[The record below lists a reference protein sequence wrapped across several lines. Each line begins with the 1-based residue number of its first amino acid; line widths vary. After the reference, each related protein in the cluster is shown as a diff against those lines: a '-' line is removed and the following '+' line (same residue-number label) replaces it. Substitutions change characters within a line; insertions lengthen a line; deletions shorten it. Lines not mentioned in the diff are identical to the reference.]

1 MHNIV
6 DCKKLFSKAV
16 TNPRICVIIKT
27 VYSDRR
33 SVIMKKTVITVS
45 REYGSGGRLIARKLA
60 DELGIGFYDGE
71 LLSLVAK
78 ESGYTEEFVRRND
91 QKKTQSLLYHLYIGS
106 QILPASDMIFI
117 AQSRVIKDLY
127 NKESCVIVGRCADY
141 VLRGYDGVI
150 NTFITAPLES
160 RIARVRD
167 EYGEQADNGNYKAYI
182 LKKDKN
188 RIAYYNYFA
197 DDAWGR
203 VQTYDI
209 SVNSD
214 IGIDKSADL
223 IASYIKEKV
232 GE

>member
-1 MHNIV
+1 M
-6 DCKKLFSKAV
+6 
-16 TNPRICVIIKT
+16 
-27 VYSDRR
+27 
-33 SVIMKKTVITVS
+33 
-45 REYGSGGRLIARKLA
+45 
-60 DELGIGFYDGE
+60 
-71 LLSLVAK
+71 AK
-78 ESGYTEEFVRRND
+78 ESGYTEDFVRRND

-117 AQSRVIKDLY
+117 AQSKVIKDLY
-127 NKESCVIVGRCADY
+127 SRESCVIVGRCADY

-150 NTFITAPLES
+150 NVFITAPFDS
-160 RIARVRD
+160 RLARVRD
-167 EYGEQADNGNYKAYI
+167 EYGETPDNGNFKSY
-182 LKKDKN
+182 LMKKDKN

-197 DDAWGR
+197 DDAWGK

-223 IASYIKEKV
+223 IAQYIREKT

>member
-1 MHNIV
+1 M
-6 DCKKLFSKAV
+6 DK
-16 TNPRICVIIKT
+16 
-27 VYSDRR
+27 Y
-33 SVIMKKTVITVS
+33 VITVS
-45 REYGSGGRLIARKLA
+45 REYGSGGRLIGKKLA

-78 ESGYTEEFVRRND
+78 ESGYTEDFVRRND

-127 NKESCVIVGRCADY
+127 NKGSCVIVGRCADY
-141 VLRGYDGVI
+141 VLRGYANVS
-150 NTFITAPLES
+150 NVFITAPLES

-167 EYGEQADNGNYKAYI
+167 EYGEQSENYRAYL

-197 DDAWGR
+197 DDAWGK

-214 IGIDKSADL
+214 IGIDRSADL
-223 IASYIKEKV
+223 IAQYIREKYDL
-232 GE
+232 

>member
-1 MHNIV
+1 M
-6 DCKKLFSKAV
+6 
-16 TNPRICVIIKT
+16 
-27 VYSDRR
+27 DRF
-33 SVIMKKTVITVS
+33 VITVS
-45 REYGSGGRLIARKLA
+45 REYGSGGRLIGKKLA

-78 ESGYTEEFVRRND
+78 ESGYTEEFIRRND

-141 VLRGYDGVI
+141 VLRGYQNVS
-150 NTFITAPLES
+150 NVFVTAPLES

-167 EYGEQADNGNYKAYI
+167 EYGEQADNYRAYLI
-182 LKKDKN
+182 KKDKN

-197 DDAWGR
+197 DDAWGK

-223 IASYIKEKV
+223 LAQYIREKY
-232 GE
+232 GI

>member
-1 MHNIV
+1 M
-6 DCKKLFSKAV
+6 DK
-16 TNPRICVIIKT
+16 
-27 VYSDRR
+27 Y
-33 SVIMKKTVITVS
+33 VITVS
-45 REYGSGGRLIARKLA
+45 REYGSGGRLIGKKLA

-78 ESGYTEEFVRRND
+78 ESGYTEDFVRRND

-141 VLRGYDGVI
+141 VLRGYANVS
-150 NTFITAPLES
+150 NVFITAPLES

-167 EYGEQADNGNYKAYI
+167 EYGEQADNYRAY
-182 LKKDKN
+182 LTKKDKN

-197 DDAWGR
+197 DDAWGK

-214 IGIDKSADL
+214 IGIDRSADL
-223 IASYIKEKV
+223 IAQYIREKYHL
-232 GE
+232 

>member
-1 MHNIV
+1 MSNYV
-6 DCKKLFSKAV
+6 V
-16 TNPRICVIIKT
+16 
-27 VYSDRR
+27 
-33 SVIMKKTVITVS
+33 TVS
-45 REYGSGGRLIARKLA
+45 REYGSGGRIIGKKIA
-60 DELGIGFYDGE
+60 DELGIAFYDGE

-78 ESGYTEEFVRRND
+78 ESGYTEDFVRRND
-91 QKKTQSLLYHLYIGS
+91 QKKTQSLLYHLYLGS
-106 QILPASDMIFI
+106 QILPASDVIFI

-141 VLRGYDGVI
+141 VLRDMPNVI

-167 EYGEQADNGNYKAYI
+167 EYGEEAENYKTYL

-197 DDAWGR
+197 DDAWGK

-209 SVNSD
+209 SINSD
-214 IGIDKSADL
+214 IGVDLSAKIISEYVREK
-223 IASYIKEKV
+223 IAAK
-232 GE
+232 

>member
-1 MHNIV
+1 
-6 DCKKLFSKAV
+6 
-16 TNPRICVIIKT
+16 
-27 VYSDRR
+27 
-33 SVIMKKTVITVS
+33 MKKTVITVS
-45 REYGSGGRLIARKLA
+45 REYGSGGRLIGKKLA
-60 DELGIGFYDGE
+60 DELGIAFYDGE

-127 NKESCVIVGRCADY
+127 NKENCVIVGRCADY
-141 VLRGYDGVI
+141 VLRGYEGVI
-150 NTFITAPLES
+150 NVFVTAPFES

-167 EYGEQADNGNYKAYI
+167 EYGEKPENGNFNAY
-182 LKKDKN
+182 LTKKDKS

-197 DDAWGR
+197 DDAWGK

-214 IGIDKSADL
+214 IGIDKCADL
-223 IASYIKEKV
+223 LAQYIKE
-232 GE
+232 

>member
-1 MHNIV
+1 M
-6 DCKKLFSKAV
+6 DK
-16 TNPRICVIIKT
+16 
-27 VYSDRR
+27 Y
-33 SVIMKKTVITVS
+33 VITVS
-45 REYGSGGRLIARKLA
+45 REYGSGGRLIGKKLA

-78 ESGYTEEFVRRND
+78 ESGYTEDVVRRND

-141 VLRGYDGVI
+141 VLRGYANVS
-150 NTFITAPLES
+150 NVFITAPLES

-167 EYGEQADNGNYKAYI
+167 EYGEQAENYRAYL

-197 DDAWGR
+197 DDAWGK

-214 IGIDKSADL
+214 IGIDRSADL
-223 IASYIKEKV
+223 IAQYIREKYHL
-232 GE
+232 